1 MAEDLLE
8 INVVIRDNPF
18 GVKGSVNKNEDGSY
32 TIFIDAH
39 LNAEQQQEV
48 YEHEVRHILNGDFD
62 KYNCDKVEFKAH
74 MVFDV
79 SSELCHVF

>member
-18 GVKGSVNKNEDGSY
+18 GVRGSVHKNEDGSY
-32 TIFIDAH
+32 TIFINAH
-39 LNAEQQQEV
+39 LNTEQQHEV

-62 KYNCDKVEFKAH
+62 KYNCDKVECAAH
-74 MVFDV
+74 MMFEV
-79 SSELCHVF
+79 SSELCPAL